1 MGQRKVERWFFP
13 GVQRTVMAN
22 YAPGTLHI
30 HFFYSYSNH
39 VSGYCHCT
47 HFTGEEIDFDSGI
60 HVFNH

>member
-1 MGQRKVERWFFP
+1 
-13 GVQRTVMAN
+13 MAN